1 MQQHLQFQTCQNVAL
16 SMICFAKVGVGSK
29 SDSNR
34 ANQQL
39 SKEEFFF
46 LIAVSKQAG
55 PNLAE
60 DNGYNSASFCTGGG
74 EQELS

>member
-34 ANQQL
+34 QTNSLAKKK
-39 SKEEFFF
+39 SFF
-46 LIAVSKQAG
+46 
-55 PNLAE
+55 
-60 DNGYNSASFCTGGG
+60 NSTIQTSW
-74 EQELS
+74 S

>member
-16 SMICFAKVGVGSK
+16 NMICFPKVGVGSK

-39 SKEEFFF
+39 SK
-46 LIAVSKQAG
+46 
-55 PNLAE
+55 
-60 DNGYNSASFCTGGG
+60 
-74 EQELS
+74 

>member
-46 LIAVSKQAG
+46 
-55 PNLAE
+55 
-60 DNGYNSASFCTGGG
+60 
-74 EQELS
+74 